1 MERTCSLL
9 AELQSAFP
17 LRATAAVAGSLV
29 YWQRWME
36 ANRDNGDAVRQA
48 LFRQGELW
56 RSLLTGETRA
66 DDLLGLGDYRQAFRD
81 YTRQVALLARK
92 YPLMWLLVVT
102 LLAGTGVGIWAIIK
116 YAPTGA
122 AVIAGVIA
130 AAAGALGVTWKTV
143 AVTLGKASVLLE
155 RPMVEDGLR
164 EAVKFAAFIR
174 PVEMTPADMALLRKE
189 VRIEGR
195 KRPQRELGS
204 SAEATVPQ
212 PRVTTPRAMRRRQ
225 RTSRP
230 WERRRAR
237 PWRES
242 GRVTRSGRGALPRC
256 P

>member
-1 MERTCSLL
+1 M
-9 AELQSAFP
+9 
-17 LRATAAVAGSLV
+17 
-29 YWQRWME
+29 
-36 ANRDNGDAVRQA
+36 
-48 LFRQGELW
+48 
-56 RSLLTGETRA
+56 
-66 DDLLGLGDYRQAFRD
+66 
-81 YTRQVALLARK
+81 LARK

-204 SAEATVPQ
+204 SAEATVPPAEGNDAQ
-212 PRVTTPRAMRRRQ
+212 GNAAPSADVPGHGGNGDG
-225 RTSRP
+225 
-230 WERRRAR
+230 RAR
-237 PWRES
+237 GVNPAGLLGQAGELC
-242 GRVTRSGRGALPRC
+242 RVVLEDALALPRRGWRSYFGDQ
-256 P
+256 PDRSM